1 MNPENLTPEQMAA
14 LAKQQCIFCQI
25 ASGKVASKKV
35 YEDEH
40 VVAVLDINPANP
52 GHILLITKEHYVVM
66 PQIPDDIVAHI
77 GMVTK
82 GLSHA
87 LLRALKAQ
95 GTTIFVANGV
105 TAGQRAQH
113 FMLHIIPRME
123 GDGVE
128 IDYPEHDIS
137 EEDYTKIQDALRAG
151 VAKALGQMEGLE
163 QETAAEE
170 ERIDEAEEKVSE
182 KKEEKKEE
190 KTEEPE
196 KKAEEEDKEESEIT
210 EEEPD
215 ESAEEEDKEE
225 AENTEEPEEE
235 SLEAM
240 ATKPKKKA
248 KKKAKKAKKKK
259 KEKLEP
265 EIPNSR
271 NEVLREPEEEI
282 DEERQKLDDVSK
294 LLMG

>member
-1 MNPENLTPEQMAA
+1 MNPENMTPEQMAA
-14 LAKQQCIFCQI
+14 MAKQQCIFCQI

-66 PQIPDDIVAHI
+66 PQIPDDVVAHI

-87 LLRALKAQ
+87 VLRALKAQ

-123 GDGVE
+123 KDGVA
-128 IDYPEHDIS
+128 IDYPEHEIS
-137 EEDYTKIQDALRAG
+137 DADYKKIHTALRAG

-163 QETAAEE
+163 EETAAEE
-170 ERIDEAEEKVSE
+170 EMIEEAEEKVAE
-182 KKEEKKEE
+182 KEEEE
-190 KTEEPE
+190 KESE
-196 KKAEEEDKEESEIT
+196 AEEEEVEE
-210 EEEPD
+210 
-215 ESAEEEDKEE
+215 AEEEAEDEE
-225 AENTEEPEEE
+225 V

-240 ATKPKKKA
+240 ATKPKKKKKKA
-248 KKKAKKAKKKK
+248 KKKAKK
-259 KEKLEP
+259 KEE
-265 EIPNSR
+265 
-271 NEVLREPEEEI
+271 EPEEEV
-282 DEERQKLDDVSK
+282 DEERQKLDDVSSF
-294 LLMG
+294 LIQ

>member
-1 MNPENLTPEQMAA
+1 MNPEDMSPEQMAA
-14 LAKQQCIFCQI
+14 MAKQQCIFCQI
-25 ASGKVASKKV
+25 ASGKVASRKV

-66 PQIPDDIVAHI
+66 PQIPDDVVAHI

-123 GDGVE
+123 QDGIT

-137 EEDYTKIQDALRAG
+137 DADYKKVLDALRAG
-151 VAKALGQMEGLE
+151 IVKSLGQIEGLE
-163 QETAAEE
+163 EESEKAEE
-170 ERIDEAEEKVSE
+170 MQEEAEEKVAE
-182 KKEEKKEE
+182 KEEEKKEE
-190 KTEEPE
+190 E
-196 KKAEEEDKEESEIT
+196 AET
-210 EEEPD
+210 EEE
-215 ESAEEEDKEE
+215 KEE
-225 AENTEEPEEE
+225 QEVPEEE
-235 SLEAM
+235 KEEEEIPEEEEEEAVSLEEA
-240 ATKPKKKA
+240 AKGKAVKKKKKKKA
-248 KKKAKKAKKKK
+248 KKKKAVK
-259 KEKLEP
+259 KEEP
-265 EIPNSR
+265 D
-271 NEVLREPEEEI
+271 EEI
-282 DEERQKLDDVSK
+282 DEEREKLDQIAG
-294 LLMG
+294 LLMQ

>member
-1 MNPENLTPEQMAA
+1 MTPEQMAA
-14 LAKQQCIFCQI
+14 MAKQQCIFCQI

-66 PQIPDDIVAHI
+66 PQIPDDVVAHI

-87 LLRALKAQ
+87 VLRALKAQ

-123 GDGVE
+123 KDGVA
-128 IDYPEHDIS
+128 IDYPEHEIS
-137 EEDYTKIQDALRAG
+137 DADYKKIHTALRAG

-163 QETAAEE
+163 EETAAEE
-170 ERIDEAEEKVSE
+170 EMIEEAEEKVAE
-182 KKEEKKEE
+182 KEEEE
-190 KTEEPE
+190 KESE
-196 KKAEEEDKEESEIT
+196 AEEEEVEE
-210 EEEPD
+210 
-215 ESAEEEDKEE
+215 AEEEAEDEE
-225 AENTEEPEEE
+225 V

-240 ATKPKKKA
+240 ATKPKKKKKKA
-248 KKKAKKAKKKK
+248 KKKAKK
-259 KEKLEP
+259 KEE
-265 EIPNSR
+265 
-271 NEVLREPEEEI
+271 EPEEEV
-282 DEERQKLDDVSK
+282 DEERQKLDDVSSF
-294 LLMG
+294 LIQ

>member
-1 MNPENLTPEQMAA
+1 MTPEQMAA

-66 PQIPDDIVAHI
+66 PQIPDDVVAHI

-113 FMLHIIPRME
+113 FMLHIIPRIE
-123 GDGVE
+123 KDGVG
-128 IDYPEHDIS
+128 IDIPEHQIS
-137 EEDYTKIQDALRAG
+137 DSDYKKIHTALKKG
-151 VAKALGQMEGLE
+151 IAKVMGQIEGLE
-163 QETAAEE
+163 EETAEE
-170 ERIDEAEEKVSE
+170 EEMIEEAEEKIAE
-182 KKEEKKEE
+182 KQEEEKEADAEE
-190 KTEEPE
+190 EVEESAGEEEPE
-196 KKAEEEDKEESEIT
+196 DDEEIET
-210 EEEPD
+210 
-215 ESAEEEDKEE
+215 A
-225 AENTEEPEEE
+225 
-235 SLEAM
+235 SLEDM
-240 ATKPKKKA
+240 AKQTKKKT
-248 KKKAKKAKKKK
+248 KKKKKAKKKK
-259 KEKLEP
+259 KKKKKET
-265 EIPNSR
+265 
-271 NEVLREPEEEI
+271 EPEEEI
-282 DEERQKLDDVSK
+282 DEERQKLDDVSN